1 MCKKKSGR
9 ITAILNRCIYVI
21 FVIAEIT
28 AVLCAA
34 LGIISLAYKF
44 IMSRSLLFLYGI
56 KGNIFVI
63 SVIVMIVSAALS
75 NLIDKKSDV

>member
-1 MCKKKSGR
+1 MKKHSR
-9 ITAILNRCIYVI
+9 IIAILNKCIYAI

-34 LGIISLAYKF
+34 LGIISLVYKL
-44 IMSRSLLFLYGI
+44 IMSQSMPFLYGT

-63 SVIVMIVSAALS
+63 SIIVMIISAACS
-75 NLIDKKSDV
+75 NMLDRKSELK